1 MFLLLHFLCAKE
13 NEGRCRGATLAIN
26 KTEIPF
32 YLLYYNNF
40 MKRIIDANLNR
51 ATEALRVI
59 EEIARFYLD
68 NELLC
73 SQLKNLRHELAGFIN
88 LNYTSLLK
96 SRDTEGDVGTS
107 VVNNTQKQNILD
119 IFKANFKR
127 LQQALRVL
135 AEYGNS
141 EGINITIFEKTRYE
155 SYTLEKNMFEELS
168 KKLKLKRL
176 EDKKLYLV
184 TDRSQFYYTDEFL
197 DAVAASLKGGVQIV
211 QLREKTANA
220 KEFIELGRKVKE
232 LCGLYDA
239 LFIINDRVDVAHIIG
254 ADGVHLGQDDIDIDS
269 ARHIL
274 GKDAIIG
281 LSTHAP
287 EQAEKAVDSGADY
300 IGVGPVFET
309 PTKPGV
315 SSVGLKYV
323 QWASKNVNIPWF
335 AIGGINSENV
345 SEVLNSGASR
355 IAVVRAIIN
364 AENPDDSANNFV
376 EVLNK

>member
-1 MFLLLHFLCAKE
+1 M
-13 NEGRCRGATLAIN
+13 N
-26 KTEIPF
+26 
-32 YLLYYNNF
+32 
-40 MKRIIDANLNR
+40 RIIDANLNR

-68 NELLC
+68 NEALC
-73 SQLKNLRHELAGFIN
+73 SQLKYLRHELAEVIN
-88 LNYTSLLK
+88 SNYVSLLK

-107 VVNNTQKQNILD
+107 IKNNTEKQDVLD

-127 LQQALRVL
+127 LQQAMRVL
-135 AEYGNS
+135 AEYAQAENL
-141 EGINITIFEKTRYE
+141 NIAVFEKTRYE
-155 SYTLEKNMFEELS
+155 SYTLEKKMFEELS

-184 TDRSQFYYTDEFL
+184 TDRSMFSSVDDFL
-197 DAVAASLKGGVQIV
+197 DAVGASLKGGVQIV
-211 QLREKTANA
+211 QLREKTATA
-220 KEFIELGRKVKE
+220 KEFVELGKRVKE
-232 LCGLYDA
+232 LCALYDA

-281 LSTHAP
+281 ISTHAP
-287 EQAEKAVDSGADY
+287 EQAEKAVASGADY

-309 PTKPGV
+309 PTKPGRK
-315 SSVGLKYV
+315 SVGLEYV
-323 QWASKNVNIPWF
+323 EWASKNVSIPWF
-335 AIGGINSENV
+335 AIGGINTENV
-345 SEVLNSGASR
+345 SEVIDAGASR

-364 AENPDDSANNFV
+364 AKKPDMQANIFLESVN
-376 EVLNK
+376 LSSLKS

>member
-1 MFLLLHFLCAKE
+1 
-13 NEGRCRGATLAIN
+13 
-26 KTEIPF
+26 
-32 YLLYYNNF
+32 

-59 EEIARFYLD
+59 EEIARFWLD
-68 NELLC
+68 
-73 SQLKNLRHELAGFIN
+73 SQLKYLRHELAGVIDS
-88 LNYTSLLK
+88 NYASLLK

-107 VVNNTQKQNILD
+107 VINNTEKQDILD

-127 LQQALRVL
+127 LQQALRIL
-135 AEYGNS
+135 AEYGQTAGVDIS
-141 EGINITIFEKTRYE
+141 VFEKTRYE

-184 TDRSQFYYTDEFL
+184 TDRSKFSSTDEFL
-197 DAVAASLKGGVQIV
+197 DAVASSLKGGVQIV
-211 QLREKTANA
+211 QLREKIANA
-220 KEFIELGRKVKE
+220 KEFIELGKKVKE
-232 LCGLYDA
+232 LCALYDA
-239 LFIINDRVDVAHIIG
+239 LFIINDRVDIAHIIG

-269 ARHIL
+269 ARHLL

-281 LSTHAP
+281 ISTHSP
-287 EQAEKAVDSGADY
+287 EDAKAAMALGSDY

-309 PTKPGV
+309 PTKPGRK
-315 SSVGLKYV
+315 SVGLEYV
-323 QWASKNVNIPWF
+323 GWASKNVNIPWF

-345 SEVLNSGASR
+345 SEVINAGASR

-364 AENPDDSANNFV
+364 AEKPDLSANYFF
-376 EVLNK
+376 EKITRQSKETSSP

>member
-1 MFLLLHFLCAKE
+1 
-13 NEGRCRGATLAIN
+13 
-26 KTEIPF
+26 
-32 YLLYYNNF
+32 

-68 NELLC
+68 DEFLC
-73 SQLKNLRHELAGFIN
+73 SQLKYLRHGLAEIIDR
-88 LNYTSLLK
+88 NYADFLK

-107 VVNNTQKQNILD
+107 VINNTEKQNILD

-135 AEYGNS
+135 SEYGQAD
-141 EGINITIFEKTRYE
+141 GVDAAVFEKARYE

-184 TDRSQFYYTDEFL
+184 TDSSKFHSVDEFL
-197 DAVAASLKGGVQIV
+197 DAVAASLKGGVQII
-211 QLREKTANA
+211 QLREKTASA
-220 KEFIELGRKVKE
+220 KEFIELGKKVKE
-232 LCGLYDA
+232 LCALYDA
-239 LFIINDRVDVAHIIG
+239 LFIINDRVDIAHIVG

-269 ARHIL
+269 ARHLL
-274 GKDAIIG
+274 GKDTIIG

-287 EQAEKAVDSGADY
+287 EQAEKAIASGADY

-309 PTKPGV
+309 PTKPGRK
-315 SSVGLKYV
+315 SVGLEYV
-323 QWASKNVNIPWF
+323 NWASKNVNIPWF
-335 AIGGINSENV
+335 AIGGINQENV
-345 SEVLNSGASR
+345 SEVLNAGASR

-364 AENPDDSANNFV
+364 AENPEISANYFSNAFMQ
-376 EVLNK
+376 LL

>member
-1 MFLLLHFLCAKE
+1 
-13 NEGRCRGATLAIN
+13 
-26 KTEIPF
+26 
-32 YLLYYNNF
+32 

-68 NELLC
+68 NEDLC
-73 SQLKNLRHELAGFIN
+73 AQLKYLRHELAGVIDS
-88 LNYTSLLK
+88 NYAALLK

-107 VVNNTQKQNILD
+107 VINKTEKQDILD

-135 AEYGNS
+135 AEYGQAY
-141 EGINITIFEKTRYE
+141 GLDIAIFEKTRYE

-184 TDRSQFYYTDEFL
+184 TDRSKFSSVDEFL
-197 DAVAASLKGGVQIV
+197 DAIGASLKGGVQIV
-211 QLREKTANA
+211 QLREKTATA

-232 LCGLYDA
+232 LCALYDA

-254 ADGVHLGQDDIDIDS
+254 ADGVHLGQEDIDINS

-281 LSTHAP
+281 ISTHAP
-287 EQAEKAVDSGADY
+287 EQAEKAVISGADY

-309 PTKPGV
+309 PTKPGRK
-315 SSVGLKYV
+315 SVGLEYV
-323 QWASKNVNIPWF
+323 EWVSKNVNIPWF
-335 AIGGINSENV
+335 AIGGINTENV
-345 SEVLNSGASR
+345 SEVINSGASR

-364 AENPDDSANNFV
+364 AEKPDVSAKTFV
-376 EVLNK
+376 ETLNFKELSSI